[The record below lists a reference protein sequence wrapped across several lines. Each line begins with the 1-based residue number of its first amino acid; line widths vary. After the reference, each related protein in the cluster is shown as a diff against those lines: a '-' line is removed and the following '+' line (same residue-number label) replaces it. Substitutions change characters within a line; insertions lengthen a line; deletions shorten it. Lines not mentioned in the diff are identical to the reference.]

1 MTSRGRWNPTN
12 RPRPALTSTNMDVDA
27 RGGVSI
33 VRDAI
38 GMNTKLLLKTVVL
51 ILLLLLLVLIGLNNR
66 QSVAFLLP
74 PLINKS
80 VQLPAALMYF
90 VFFAVG
96 LLAGTLLTAGGGRK
110 GGTASKPAKS
120 DR

>member
-1 MTSRGRWNPTN
+1 MDRDSQTRIQPDDF
-12 RPRPALTSTNMDVDA
+12 ANMRVDA
-27 RGGVSI
+27 LRRLPI
-33 VRDAI
+33 VRRALD
-38 GMNTKLLLKTVVL
+38 MNTKLLLKTVVL

-74 PLINKS
+74 PLITKS

-90 VFFAVG
+90 VCFAVG

-110 GGTASKPAKS
+110 GAGASRSTKA

>member
-1 MTSRGRWNPTN
+1 
-12 RPRPALTSTNMDVDA
+12 
-27 RGGVSI
+27 
-33 VRDAI
+33 
-38 GMNTKLLLKTVVL
+38 MNTKLLLRTVVL

-66 QSVAFLLP
+66 QSVAFVLP
-74 PLINKS
+74 PFVTKS

-110 GGTASKPAKS
+110 GGSGASRSSKS
-120 DR
+120 ER

>member
-1 MTSRGRWNPTN
+1 
-12 RPRPALTSTNMDVDA
+12 
-27 RGGVSI
+27 
-33 VRDAI
+33 
-38 GMNTKLLLKTVVL
+38 MNTKLLLKTVVL

-90 VFFAVG
+90 VFFALG
-96 LLAGTLLTAGGGRK
+96 LLAGTLLTSGGGRK
-110 GGTASKPAKS
+110 GSGASKSAKS